1 MFHSHSEP
9 LIMYLTIKYSDIA
22 SAEENA
28 MNKRI
33 ITTLLFS
40 FALIITSCDF
50 LPNSSFSSSDIGSN
64 TSSTSEVSSS
74 SVEPSSSI
82 EPSSSSII
90 PSSSSNKP
98 SSSIYSSSSKK
109 SSSTSYDPNVDPDD
123 LWQENDQNEEGYDT
137 NLPTKSGPQYEK
149 YSYRPVIETQIPE
162 ITISLSYDPSFGR
175 IPNMSETY
183 LTTAARLNKG
193 DYYGCTV
200 TVSNYDGE
208 DLGIVDKNC
217 EIKVRGNYTANY
229 AKKPFRLKFENKTP
243 MPGFDG
249 SFKNWVLLAEVK
261 DQSLQRNSY
270 AFYLSKLLLESEG
283 LYVSDFRPVELY
295 FIDGTGSRQYW
306 GSYIL
311 AEQQEVKSDRI
322 DITDISDMPSEDGIE
337 GNYTGTDIGYFFE
350 YDAYYH
356 EEGPSGDP
364 NFTMNYFNNSF
375 RRFNSTSYS
384 NPTQTGYTIKSNLS
398 GKDKTKQLSFIKSY
412 MENVYQILY
421 RATYNDQAYVFNDTF
436 TAISPSNSLTP
447 REAIGR
453 VIDINSLVGTYI
465 YSEVVCDPDID
476 WSSFYMDVDFGPTA
490 KDNLLR
496 FEAPWDFDSC
506 FAVRRDYPT
515 SPTGYYAAYAIN
527 PWLGVIVNNDWF
539 MDLVKDKYRDLYK
552 YDLLKD
558 TVDFL
563 ENTANNPI
571 YETMY
576 VRNIQR
582 WGANDMT
589 GEVRNELRNFTS
601 QKQHSNWLRN
611 WILTRLNWLSNEW
624 LDGYNVVTHEKLSPG
639 QLGDLSIGNIALK
652 TNGTKYRYEAED
664 AVYESPIAVRVN
676 RPETNA
682 SNDSYLGDISQNIG
696 KTITFKVTATQR
708 KQCYLVA
715 AVAAKGSDIPF
726 SDMFIITVNNHPLN
740 HRNIVIPGVPN
751 YTWHDWVEVDIYSF
765 WMEAGENTIVFT
777 SGSNSTNFDYIDL
790 YSKDILTF

>member
-1 MFHSHSEP
+1 MEE
-9 LIMYLTIKYSDIA
+9 
-22 SAEENA
+22 SAV
-28 MNKRI
+28 NKRI
-33 ITTLLFS
+33 ITALLFL
-40 FALIITSCDF
+40 FTLVITSCDF
-50 LPNSSFSSSDIGSN
+50 LPKSSFSSSNISSN
-64 TSSTSEVSSS
+64 TSSIGESSSTSVEHSS
-74 SVEPSSSI
+74 SVIPSSSKT
-82 EPSSSSII
+82 SSSTI
-90 PSSSSNKP
+90 PSSSSKNP
-98 SSSIYSSSSKK
+98 
-109 SSSTSYDPNVDPDD
+109 SSSTSNDSSFDPDD
-123 LWQENDQNEEGYDT
+123 LWQEVGQEEEGYDT
-137 NLPTKSGPQYEK
+137 NLPEKSGPQYEK
-149 YSYRPVIETQIPE
+149 YAYRPVIETQIPE
-162 ITISLSYDPSFGR
+162 ITVSLSCHASFGR
-175 IPNMSETY
+175 IPNMNETY
-183 LTTAARLNKG
+183 LTTARRLDKG
-193 DYYGCTV
+193 DYYDCTV
-200 TVSNYDGE
+200 TVDNYDGE

-217 EIKVRGNYTANY
+217 QIKVRGNYTANY
-229 AKKPFRLKFENKTP
+229 AKKPFRLKFEKKTR
-243 MPGFDG
+243 MPGFEG

-364 NFTMNYFNNSF
+364 TFTMNYFNNSF

-384 NPTQTGYTIKSNLS
+384 NPTQTGYTIKSDLS

-552 YDLLKD
+552 S
-558 TVDFL
+558 
-563 ENTANNPI
+563 
-571 YETMY
+571 
-576 VRNIQR
+576 
-582 WGANDMT
+582 MT
-589 GEVRNELRNFTS
+589 
-601 QKQHSNWLRN
+601 
-611 WILTRLNWLSNEW
+611 
-624 LDGYNVVTHEKLSPG
+624 Y
-639 QLGDLSIGNIALK
+639 
-652 TNGTKYRYEAED
+652 
-664 AVYESPIAVRVN
+664 
-676 RPETNA
+676 
-682 SNDSYLGDISQNIG
+682 
-696 KTITFKVTATQR
+696 
-708 KQCYLVA
+708 
-715 AVAAKGSDIPF
+715 
-726 SDMFIITVNNHPLN
+726 
-740 HRNIVIPGVPN
+740 
-751 YTWHDWVEVDIYSF
+751 
-765 WMEAGENTIVFT
+765 
-777 SGSNSTNFDYIDL
+777 
-790 YSKDILTF
+790 